1 MKSFFIIVL
10 LFINPAMMMGQ
21 LFSTKG
27 QFWSSGLIGNDP
39 PPNQS
44 SFESTLGYI
53 PTLSL
58 SHDLTDNQFI
68 DIEWAYHLDR
78 NYSGDSLLNHN
89 EDPHRLWV
97 RFSGEKVELRLGLQ
111 KIVFGPSQ
119 LLRTLSW
126 FDNIDLKDPTG
137 QTDGVEAFRLRWFP
151 SNTLSV
157 WSWAIQND
165 HDTLSFGGR
174 TELSTN
180 YGEWGFTF
188 HQDPSEAQQ
197 QIGQMGAYLSRP
209 HKRIALDYRYD
220 GFIGSWMESGYIFS
234 EDSEIELLTVGADY
248 TLPIASGIL
257 ILTEFLY
264 IDQKQNGVSSSQTY
278 SAFMANMPIGMIHQI
293 MFISQI
299 DWKDNRAYNYF
310 RWSATYDQFSLN
322 FILSVSPKR
331 ADYNNLEEHL
341 PETAAG
347 FGTGL
352 QFMFIYN
359 H

>member
-1 MKSFFIIVL
+1 
-10 LFINPAMMMGQ
+10 MMMGQ

-68 DIEWAYHLDR
+68 DMEWAYHLDR

-209 HKRIALDYRYD
+209 HKRIALDYLIDIRGAGKGDELVLGLNKIED
-220 GFIGSWMESGYIFS
+220 GSRLAGRFLDSPAIFVKLEIQWIGRNQR
-234 EDSEIELLTVGADY
+234 V
-248 TLPIASGIL
+248 
-257 ILTEFLY
+257 
-264 IDQKQNGVSSSQTY
+264 N
-278 SAFMANMPIGMIHQI
+278 
-293 MFISQI
+293 
-299 DWKDNRAYNYF
+299 
-310 RWSATYDQFSLN
+310 
-322 FILSVSPKR
+322 
-331 ADYNNLEEHL
+331 
-341 PETAAG
+341 
-347 FGTGL
+347 
-352 QFMFIYN
+352 
-359 H
+359 